1 MHLPNKLKALP
12 AGRQVQANKL
22 LFSLRMNLYELFNV
36 PNISADILNDYN
48 IVSFWAFYVNAFH
61 PPPLKTPEFLLV
73 LYWYLR
79 KYYEVWALVF
89 SC

>member
-48 IVSFWAFYVNAFH
+48 IVSF
-61 PPPLKTPEFLLV
+61 
-73 LYWYLR
+73 
-79 KYYEVWALVF
+79 
-89 SC
+89 